1 MCGGLPSRRID
12 LRTGGTHGGTTMSRA
27 KYGDLMLVGRS
38 GQKYCFHTWSFATRF
53 RDLGAVFFVT
63 KRNFTN
69 GTYHRASHEMIY
81 IGQTASLAD
90 ALGDPRQLAAFEK
103 HGANCIGVRAA
114 PDAADRM
121 SIVEDLMAVQR
132 PLMPA

>member
-1 MCGGLPSRRID
+1 
-12 LRTGGTHGGTTMSRA
+12 MSRA
-27 KYGDLMLVGRS
+27 KYGDLVLSGRS
-38 GQKYCFHTWSFATRF
+38 GQKYCFHTWSFSTRF

-63 KRNFTN
+63 KRHFTN

-81 IGQTASLAD
+81 IGQTASLAE
-90 ALGDPRQLAAFEK
+90 AMANPAQLAAFEK

-114 PDAADRM
+114 ADAADRRN
-121 SIVEDLMAVQR
+121 IVEDLMAVQR